1 MKFISFFSALVCTV
15 ATALSATATP
25 APTTVAPLN
34 LEKAIQ
40 FPVERY
46 SLPNGMI
53 VLLHPDASLPAVSV
67 QTWFRVGSK
76 DEMVGRTG
84 LAHFFEHMM
93 FKGTAK
99 YPMDTWGKYLNS
111 KGAETNAFTSGDYTG
126 YYINA
131 PSEQLGLILDIESD
145 RMRNLLLDEK
155 QVMSERE
162 VVKEERRMRYED
174 NIEGGIHEKMS
185 ELMFTKLPY
194 RWLTIGHMADLNAAS
209 MEDLRAFY
217 KRYYSPNNAVMVVA
231 GSFDTQELKRTIEKT
246 HGKLQKETITRPEVV
261 QDEPQ
266 TKERRATI
274 EREAQSAT
282 LAIGYRL
289 PEMQHNDH
297 YALDLLSNMLGSGQS
312 SRLHKRLVRKLET
325 ATGAGTYSWGQI
337 LAGRFMAQVSLK
349 PKQDVEKT
357 IQVVEQEIARMRTE
371 TVSQKELDK
380 ARTLFMKDYVDGL
393 KRLAGRARMLA
404 SYEILYGDYTRI
416 FSDLKKYQEITPADI
431 KRVANTYL
439 KPEQRN
445 IVVVNPKKA
454 AAAGGAM

>member
-1 MKFISFFSALVCTV
+1 MIFRLLLAAFVC
-15 ATALSATATP
+15 
-25 APTTVAPLN
+25 APLVSWAATNAN

-40 FPVERY
+40 FPVEKY
-46 SLPNGMI
+46 VLPNGLT

-76 DEMVGRTG
+76 DENVGRTG

-99 YPMDTWGKYLNS
+99 YGMDTWGKYLNG

-131 PSEQLGLILDIESD
+131 PNEQLSLILDIEAD

-155 QVMSERE
+155 QINSERE

-185 ELMFTKLPY
+185 EIMFTKLPY
-194 RWLTIGHMADLNAAS
+194 HWLTIGHMADLNAAS
-209 MEDLRAFY
+209 IEDMRSFY
-217 KRYYSPNNAVMVVA
+217 KRFYSPNNAVMVVA
-231 GSFDTQELKRTIEKT
+231 GSFDVKELKRMIEKT
-246 HGKLQKETITRPEVV
+246 HGKLSKEEIIRPQITE
-261 QDEPQ
+261 DEPQ

-274 EREAQSAT
+274 DREAQAPT
-282 LAIGYRL
+282 IAIGYRL
-289 PEMQHNDH
+289 PELKHPDH

-312 SRLHKRLVRKLET
+312 SRMYKRLVRKLET
-325 ATGAGTYSWGQI
+325 ATSAGTYSWGQV

-349 PKQDVEKT
+349 PKQNVEKT
-357 IQVVEQEIARMRTE
+357 IEVVEEEIKRMRDEVVT
-371 TVSQKELDK
+371 QKELDK
-380 ARTLFMKDYVDGL
+380 ARNLFMKDYVDSL
-393 KRLAGRARMLA
+393 KRMAGRARMIA
-404 SYEILYGDYTRI
+404 SYEVLYGDYTRI
-416 FSDLKKYQEITPADI
+416 FSDLKKYQEVTPADI

-439 KPEQRN
+439 KPHQRN
-445 IVVVNPKKA
+445 IVIVNPKAPAPKKVSSL
-454 AAAGGAM
+454 